1 MNIQTHNTT
10 HTHTRARTHTER
22 ENCPNRSG
30 FVTEYPSHIQVD
42 STGAYKCYPVK
53 GRHAGESNFK
63 QFGLVSDLDTQE
75 PCATTGVLA

>member
-1 MNIQTHNTT
+1 MTLHECTKT
-10 HTHTRARTHTER
+10 HTHTHTHTHTS
-22 ENCPNRSG
+22 RSG
-30 FVTEYPSHIQVD
+30 FFTKYPSHIQA
-42 STGAYKCYPVK
+42 SGAYKCYPVK